1 MPSSRRAGAKF
12 EEHAMME
19 STRTGSVA
27 VTHESSSSAVSWG
40 AVIAG
45 GVAAA
50 ALTLVLIAF
59 GVGMG
64 FSAISPWPG
73 EGVSA
78 TTFKIVAG
86 IYLVITA
93 LMSSAVGGYLAGRLR
108 TKWAGVNANAVFFR
122 DTAHGFLAWAFAT
135 VLGAAVLGGAATQI
149 ASGGLQGL
157 TQAAGQ
163 SAAQAAGPADLF
175 VDRLLRPAP
184 GRVAPAQGAADRA
197 TADRDT
203 RGEFVRLIAASLR
216 DGSDI
221 SAADRT
227 YLAQAVAARTGLTP
241 AEAEQRV
248 AAIATEAKAA
258 ADQAR
263 KAAAQFSLWL
273 AAAMVI
279 GAFAASLAAMEGGQL
294 RDGVWRGTK
303 VFAN

>member
-1 MPSSRRAGAKF
+1 
-12 EEHAMME
+12 MME
-19 STRTGSVA
+19 SARTGSVA
-27 VTHESSSSAVSWG
+27 ATHESPWSAVSWG
-40 AVIAG
+40 AVVAG
-45 GVAAA
+45 GMAAA

-73 EGVSA
+73 EGLSS

-108 TKWAGVNANAVFFR
+108 AKWVGVNANAVFFR

-163 SAAQAAGPADLF
+163 SAAQSAGAADLL

-184 GRVAPAQGAADRA
+184 GRMAAAPGAADRA
-197 TADRDT
+197 AADRDN
-203 RGEFVRLIAASLR
+203 RGEFVRLLSASLR

-248 AAIATEAKAA
+248 TAIATEAKVA

-263 KAAAQFSLWL
+263 KAAAQAALWL
-273 AAAMVI
+273 AAAMVV

-303 VFAN
+303 VYVN

>member
-1 MPSSRRAGAKF
+1 MI
-12 EEHAMME
+12 ET
-19 STRTGSVA
+19 TRTGAAAVA
-27 VTHESSSSAVSWG
+27 VESPSSAVSWG

-45 GVAAA
+45 GIAAA

-73 EGVSA
+73 EGVST
-78 TTFKIVAG
+78 TTFKIATG
-86 IYLVITA
+86 IYLIITA
-93 LMSSAVGGYLAGRLR
+93 LMSSAVGGYIAGRLR
-108 TKWAGVNANAVFFR
+108 AKWVGVNPNAVFFR

-157 TQAAGQ
+157 TQVAG
-163 SAAQAAGPADLF
+163 SAMQAAGPADLLT
-175 VDRLLRPAP
+175 DKLLRPAP
-184 GRVAPAQGAADRA
+184 GRVAPAPGTQAAADN
-197 TADRDT
+197 
-203 RGEFVRLIAASLR
+203 RGEFVRLFSTSLR
-216 DGSDI
+216 DGSEI
-221 SAADRT
+221 STADRT

-248 AAIATEAKAA
+248 NAVVTEAKAT

-263 KAAAQFSLWL
+263 KAAAQLAFWL
-273 AAAMVI
+273 AAAMVV

>member
-1 MPSSRRAGAKF
+1 MI
-12 EEHAMME
+12 ET
-19 STRTGSVA
+19 TRTGAAGVA
-27 VTHESSSSAVSWG
+27 VESPSSAVSWG

-73 EGVSA
+73 EGVST
-78 TTFKIVAG
+78 TTFKIVTG
-86 IYLVITA
+86 IYLIVTA

-108 TKWAGVNANAVFFR
+108 AKWVGVNPNAVFFR

-149 ASGGLQGL
+149 ASGGLQGVA
-157 TQAAGQ
+157 QMAGG
-163 SAAQAAGPADLF
+163 AAQAAGPADLLT
-175 VDRLLRPAP
+175 DRLLRPAP
-184 GRVAPAQGAADRA
+184 GRVTPAPGAQSVPEN
-197 TADRDT
+197 
-203 RGEFVRLIAASLR
+203 RGEFVRLLATALR

-221 SAADRT
+221 STADRT

-248 AAIATEAKAA
+248 SQIATEVRAT

-263 KAAAQFSLWL
+263 KAAAQLSLWL
-273 AAAMVI
+273 AAAMVV